1 MNDEWIVNV
10 DRDLVD
16 YCLRAENWFFFIP
29 SKLLKYIG
37 YLLTYF

>member
-1 MNDEWIVNV
+1 MRVEWIVNA

-16 YCLRAENWFFFIP
+16 YCIKAENWFLFSP
-29 SKLLKYIG
+29 SKFLKYIG